1 MTNPASATIRQQLA
15 FLAELDRLKSVV
27 RQSPLVNRSRKE
39 NSAEHSWHLAMFALV
54 LSDSAPGVD
63 ALHAVKLLLVHDIVE
78 IDVGDAPIHVA
89 GRDKAALERAERQAA
104 ERIFGLLPA
113 EQGKKLLTLW
123 TEFEE
128 ARTPAARF
136 AKALDR
142 LQPLLLNTLTD
153 GGTWTENGVT
163 EQQVMDRYGPT
174 IEAGSPLLWQEAS
187 RLVRQH
193 FAERALA
200 ARDPHAVAWD
210 DPAARIRS

>member
-1 MTNPASATIRQQLA
+1 MANAASDVMRRQLA

-27 RQSPLVNRSRKE
+27 RQSPLINRSRKE

-54 LSDSAPGVD
+54 LSGHAPDVD
-63 ALHAVKLLLVHDIVE
+63 ALHAAKLLLIHDIVE
-78 IDVGDAPIHVA
+78 IDAGDAPIHVA
-89 GRDKAALERAERQAA
+89 TKRRALLEQAERQAA
-104 ERIFGLLPA
+104 ERIFGLLPP
-113 EQGKKLLTLW
+113 EQGQELLSLW

-153 GGTWTENGVT
+153 GGTWAENGVT

-174 IEAGSPLLWQEAS
+174 IEAGSALLWQEVS
-187 RLVRQH
+187 KLVRQH
-193 FAERALA
+193 FAGRVL
-200 ARDPHAVAWD
+200 PSCS
-210 DPAARIRS
+210 PPL